1 MQGKKKG
8 IRGDIHIM
16 NTEIHLLEL
25 YFETMMVALGLH
37 GGRQYLYINLDIW
50 PQGTSRGLL
59 AQEKRTFRGCSIISF
74 GPSQKGQFA
83 ACVKPFAKS
92 SGGIMF
98 ASFFILGVATF
109 FALVSH

>member
-8 IRGDIHIM
+8 ITGDIHIM

-37 GGRQYLYINLDIW
+37 GGGQYLYINLDIW

-59 AQEKRTFRGCSIISF
+59 AQKKRTFRGCSIISF
-74 GPSQKGQFA
+74 
-83 ACVKPFAKS
+83 
-92 SGGIMF
+92 
-98 ASFFILGVATF
+98 
-109 FALVSH
+109 

>member
-59 AQEKRTFRGCSIISF
+59 AKKKGTF
-74 GPSQKGQFA
+74 KGF
-83 ACVKPFAKS
+83 
-92 SGGIMF
+92 
-98 ASFFILGVATF
+98 
-109 FALVSH
+109 